1 MDLERFFSCQHGFSI
16 ILTKVVGMT
25 KTLISTLIIFN
36 TVLIAQTD
44 VSGSITVNT
53 TWTKSGSPYNIS
65 SNINVL
71 ENIILTIE
79 PGVEVIGTTAFL
91 GNRIDLQ
98 GVSVQSK
105 LNEKSFNI
113 SL

>member
-1 MDLERFFSCQHGFSI
+1 
-16 ILTKVVGMT
+16 MT

-98 GVSVQSK
+98 GVSVQLK
-105 LNEKSFNI
+105 LNEKSLNI

>member
-1 MDLERFFSCQHGFSI
+1 MPGLSASG
-16 ILTKVVGMT
+16 L
-25 KTLISTLIIFN
+25 KTQIKSYTEVSD
-36 TVLIAQTD
+36 TVLTND
-44 VSGSITVNT
+44 
-53 TWTKSGSPYNIS
+53 
-65 SNINVL
+65 VL